1 MTAPQNWIAVA
12 SAEHVRWGRKG
23 GYMQVCHGKRG
34 PLARVQ
40 PGDGVVYYSPTE
52 VFRGPGKLQAF
63 TAIGRVKDSAPYAFD
78 MGGGFVP
85 FRRDV
90 DWFEAQ
96 ESPIL
101 PLLDQLEFSAGR
113 RNWGYQLRFGLFS
126 ISARDFGV
134 IADAM
139 VAALLDTAEPAGT
152 DPIPSKSAT
161 APLSAW
167 QAQRVSS
174 YKAQTLVRQ
183 EKP

>member
-1 MTAPQNWIAVA
+1 MTTTQNWIAVA

-40 PGDGVVYYSPTE
+40 PGNGVVYYSPTE
-52 VFRGPGKLQAF
+52 VFQRPGKLQAF
-63 TAIGRVKDSAPYAFD
+63 TAIGRVKDGEPYAFD

-96 ESPIL
+96 ELPIL
-101 PLLDQLEFSAGR
+101 PLLDQLAFSAGK

-126 ISARDFGV
+126 ISARDFEV
-134 IADAM
+134 IGDAM
-139 VAALLDTAEPAGT
+139 GVALSHTAEPA
-152 DPIPSKSAT
+152 
-161 APLSAW
+161 
-167 QAQRVSS
+167 
-174 YKAQTLVRQ
+174 
-183 EKP
+183 